1 MNMKKG
7 SLFAALT
14 VVSLAFSAPMMA
26 DEAAAGGTGDKQEAV
41 KKEAHGKKPAEPG
54 KKKDTKATPGN

>member
-7 SLFAALT
+7 SFFAALT

-26 DEAAAGGTGDKQEAV
+26 DEAAAGGQGEKKEAKQEA
-41 KKEAHGKKPAEPG
+41 HKKPAEPG
-54 KKKDTKATPGN
+54 KKKEPKAAPGSN